1 MDLYQVL
8 VFFHILLFAYWLG
21 SDLGVHLMA
30 RAYAKPGTPLE
41 YRLWMRQTLM
51 KVDMAPRCA
60 LILILPLGWTMA
72 LNWGFDMAA
81 WALAVMWV
89 AAIAWFLIMWTVFL
103 KSGTPVGEGF
113 RKVDMMIR
121 YAVMVSMFA
130 LGASSLAIGWPV
142 EEKWLGAK
150 IFLFGVVVALG
161 VALRLSSKPAP
172 AGYAKLRAGDMAG
185 GDAILKPMHDKAAK
199 VAITLWLVIIL
210 MAFLGAV
217 KPF

>member
-1 MDLYQVL
+1 MEFYQVL
-8 VFFHILLFAYWLG
+8 VFVHIVLFAYWLG

-30 RAYAKPGTPLE
+30 RAYAKPGTPLDR
-41 YRLWMRQTLM
+41 RLWMRETLM

-72 LNWGFDMAA
+72 LRWGLDMTAL
-81 WALAVMWV
+81 ALAVMWI
-89 AAIAWFLIMWTVFL
+89 AALVWFAIMWTVHL
-103 KSGTPVGEGF
+103 KSGTPVGERF

-130 LGASSLAIGWPV
+130 LGASSLLLGWPV
-142 EEKWLGAK
+142 DEKWLGAK

-172 AGYAKLRAGDMAG
+172 AGYAKLRAGDMEG
-185 GDAILKPMHDKAAK
+185 GDAILKPMHDRAAK
-199 VAITLWLVIIL
+199 VAITLWIVITI
-210 MAFLGAV
+210 MAFLGTV

>member
-1 MDLYQVL
+1 MELYSVM
-8 VFFHILLFAYWLG
+8 VFVHILLFAYWLG

-30 RAYAKPGTPLE
+30 RAYAKPGTPLDR
-41 YRLWMRQTLM
+41 RLWMRETLM

-72 LNWGFDMAA
+72 LNWGFEMAA
-81 WALAVMWV
+81 WAIALMWV
-89 AAIAWFLIMWTVFL
+89 AAIVWFVIMWTVFL
-103 KSGTPVGEGF
+103 KSGTPIGEGF

-121 YAVMVSMFA
+121 YAVMVSMFV
-130 LGASSLAIGWPV
+130 LGAASLLTGWPV
-142 EEKWLGAK
+142 AEKWLGAK

-199 VAITLWLVIIL
+199 VAITLWIVIII
-210 MAFLGAV
+210 MAFLGTV